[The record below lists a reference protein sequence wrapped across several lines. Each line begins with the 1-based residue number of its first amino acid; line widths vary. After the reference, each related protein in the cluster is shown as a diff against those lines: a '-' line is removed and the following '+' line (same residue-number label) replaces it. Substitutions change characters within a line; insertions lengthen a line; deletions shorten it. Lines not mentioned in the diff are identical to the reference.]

1 VPSFTSSTLLLVIG
15 IIELLL
21 GSAILTFPLPS
32 AWRVPSPQT
41 ALLTAGGAAMAVAG
55 TGALLVQTLPG
66 ILSRGGRV
74 IVHVLVGLPLL
85 AAAWAAAYTG
95 AVPAWVAYGSLGIF
109 TVVGGVIA
117 GPARERRD
125 RDLEVFPLALVV
137 SEAAVGV
144 LLLVAPAAFAAP
156 AYAELRTLRT
166 IVGPL
171 LLVGA
176 GAALA
181 SAFLRPALFRAL
193 SAVIA
198 AGPLLILAVSISRSQ
213 GFWAGVL
220 VYPMLGALL
229 IAHPWLEASVV
240 ARRRGESDRPTA
252 VAFERTVEG
261 AVWTVILLVML
272 ASQTL
277 PVISRPA
284 LATLALIMT
293 IYTLI
298 WFRLPPAQDE
308 RARTLWGTV
317 VYTTAIGA
325 IVHLTGGV
333 RSPLFLLFL
342 LPLMAVAWGLRPR
355 AVAVPAGLAVAA
367 LAVELIWALADG
379 AGPDVIWLAAFRAG
393 GLVLV
398 AFFAYLLAAR
408 AARQRALV
416 RQEKEKLETIVA
428 AMEEALI
435 VLDAERRIQF
445 CNRAAERMLHASRE
459 QALGRPLADLVT
471 VMREDGLPLGDEE
484 HPVSQALREGRPARL
499 RLLVSGGG
507 ADPVPVVF
515 AATPLQG
522 SEGRVSGTICSLQDV
537 GAEVEMERM
546 REDFFNIASHE
557 IRTPLTVIKGHVEL
571 VLEGALGP
579 LSDRSRHVLTEI
591 HAATARLIRLVN
603 DFLDAARLEQ
613 GRITVQIDRGSLPTL
628 VEQAITTLSTDA
640 ERKGLTITY
649 RQEGGAPPPVLMDAE
664 KTLQILINLL
674 DNAIKFT
681 PRGGIEI
688 WHEATD
694 GQLATYVRDTGV
706 GIRPE
711 HRHRLFERFSQVD
724 RGLRREAGGSGLGL
738 YICRRLAE
746 RMRGTVA
753 LVDSVPDEGSTFVF
767 VLPGVP
773 APIRAG
779 ASRRG

>member
-1 VPSFTSSTLLLVIG
+1 MPSFTSSTLLLVIG

-21 GSAILTFPLPS
+21 GSAILTFPLPP

-41 ALLTAGGAAMAVAG
+41 AFLIAGGAAMAVAG
-55 TGALLVQTLPG
+55 TGALLLQTLPG

-74 IVHVLVGLPLL
+74 IVHGLVGLPLL

-109 TVVGGVIA
+109 TVAGGVIA
-117 GPARERRD
+117 GPLRQRRD
-125 RDLEVFPLALVV
+125 WELDLFPLALVV
-137 SEAAVGV
+137 SEAALGV
-144 LLLVAPAAFAAP
+144 LLLAAPAAFAAP

-181 SAFLRPALFRAL
+181 SALLRPVLFRAL
-193 SAVIA
+193 AAVIA

-220 VYPMLGALL
+220 VYPMLAALL
-229 IAHPWLEASVV
+229 IAQPWLEASVI
-240 ARRRGESDRPTA
+240 ARRREATERPTA
-252 VAFERTVEG
+252 VAFGRTVEG
-261 AVWTVILLVML
+261 TVWTVILLIVL
-272 ASQTL
+272 AGQTL
-277 PVISRPA
+277 PAGSRPA
-284 LATLALIMT
+284 LAVLALILT
-293 IYTLI
+293 VFTLV
-298 WFRLPPAQDE
+298 WFRLPGPQDD

-325 IVHLTGGV
+325 TVHLTGGV
-333 RSPLFLLFL
+333 GSPFFLLFV
-342 LPLMAVAWGLRPR
+342 LPLMAVAWGLSPR
-355 AVAVPAGLAVAA
+355 AVALPAGLAVGV
-367 LAVELIWALADG
+367 LAVEVLWALLNG
-379 AGPDVIWLAAFRAG
+379 AGLEVVWTALLRGGALLLAA
-393 GLVLV
+393 V
-398 AFFAYLLAAR
+398 FAYLLAAR
-408 AARQRALV
+408 AGRQRALV
-416 RQEKEKLETIVA
+416 AAEKEKLETIVA

-445 CNRAAERMLHASRE
+445 CNRAADRMLHASRD
-459 QALGRPLADLVT
+459 QALGSPLADLLM

-499 RLLVSGGG
+499 RVLVSGGG

-522 SEGRVSGTICSLQDV
+522 PEGRVSGTICSLQDV
-537 GAEVEMERM
+537 AAEVEMERM

-628 VEQAITTLSTDA
+628 VEQAITTLSIDA

-649 RQEGGAPPPVLMDAE
+649 RQDGGAPPPVLMDAE
-664 KTLQILINLL
+664 KTLQIVINLL

-688 WHEATD
+688 WHEVTD
-694 GQLATYVRDTGV
+694 GQVATYVRDSGV

-711 HRHRLFERFSQVD
+711 HRHRLFERFSQVE

-738 YICRRLAE
+738 YISRRLAE

-753 LVDSVPDEGSTFVF
+753 LVNSVPEGGSTFVL
-767 VLPGVP
+767 VLPAAP
-773 APIRAG
+773 ASVRTGG
-779 ASRRG
+779 ARRG